1 MIRSRLYSILALSIL
16 TCSLLPV
23 TGMRTSGSETGANH
37 GFTEDEIEA
46 SEVKPK
52 LTVSKIDLNIA
63 EAEAGSIVPVGFWLD
78 GAQDNYAYMG
88 IHFNVDSRLKSVGSF
103 YEVGKDFNKE
113 FSAEGRAFSYLSK
126 ESDSYMCVLA
136 CSNSNANNSGTDGL
150 QFITYFSLPQEVSV
164 GDVFPIDVYY
174 HSKDITSVFT
184 NVMDDERGQLMGA
197 YLFTKGIFNEK
208 NPNPDPVLA
217 DYPEAD
223 GYIRIV
229 DSDTKIVPEFS
240 VTMKGDA
247 NCDDEVNMADA
258 VLVMQAL
265 SNPDDYGFAI
275 GRRYGITKQGILNA
289 DVYGDGDGITIV
301 DAQMIQS
308 YKLGIIDSL

>member
-1 MIRSRLYSILALSIL
+1 MIRSRLCSILALSIL

-63 EAEAGSIVPVGFWLD
+63 EAKADPIVSVGFWLD
-78 GAQDNYAYMG
+78 GAQGNYAAMG
-88 IHFNVDSRLKSVGSF
+88 IYFNVDSRLKPVSGF
-103 YEVGKDFNKE
+103 YEIGKDFNKQ
-113 FSAEGRAFSYLSK
+113 FAYAAQYHTAGVTDYIKCIFG
-126 ESDSYMCVLA
+126 CG
-136 CSNSNANNSGTDGL
+136 NNTNSGTDGL
-150 QFITYFSLPQEVSV
+150 QFITYFRLPQDVSV
-164 GDVFPIDVYY
+164 GDIFPIDIYY
-174 HSKDITSVFT
+174 STNCFLT

-247 NCDDEVNMADA
+247 NCDNEVNMADA

-275 GRRYGITKQGILNA
+275 GRSYRITKQGILNA
-289 DVYGDGDGITIV
+289 DVCGDGDGITIV